1 MSKVSF
7 PTNRPSRCDSVRVN
21 RTQFNHIFTDSAVA
35 AGEKIASDLAALKDD
50 IADACDKRF
59 VFFKNKKVW
68 FDREV
73 AGLYPRMEQFPAE
86 IDIPIYRC
94 DQRNEYRN
102 SFCWEWDG
110 FTFTVP
116 TVGECQKTFRR
127 IENHP
132 YIDDGGNLKYRKKSV
147 SWTNAIIAKNT
158 YRSDIA
164 VCSTWYKINEDSVYL
179 DNSCGGRCC
188 GYTAY
193 MIPIYRLNGENAPEI
208 DYINAICVFIAN
220 GLIPEGLSRK
230 QEDLYKEFMVA
241 CPKIEDYIQFTD
253 EKISFDSNRFKDDV
267 LSGQFTDTVFGHN
280 FDIRG
285 TLEGVL
291 AGKQKYTGSVDALKQ
306 ELLCCDEKRANIEPY
321 EERQLTDVNR
331 GHWELFEEAEEG
343 VKDEVQVELP
353 KDELLYARP
362 PQLDV
367 RLNGTCAID
376 FGTKSTIVVC
386 RDGEARML
394 RIGKGDY
401 SKAPTIQ
408 DFENPT
414 AIELRDINGFLAA
427 YRNRIGRPFTEWNQ
441 VTVSHQAAE
450 AIFREQGALG
460 SSVYNSVFDELKQW
474 AKDENN
480 WPILKDLQGNTQ
492 EIKPYLETSAMD
504 DGNHGGDFDPIELYA
519 YYLGLYIN
527 NMHHQIYL
535 DYILSYPVNY
545 KKEVREHIRASFERG
560 LKKSLPPALQKDK
573 DMMQR
578 FRVYLGASEPAAYA
592 ISALEGFGL
601 EPKEPGEQVAYGVF
615 DFGGGTTDFDFG
627 IEYVPEKRNRNFVI
641 EQFGFNG
648 DVHLGGENILELLAY
663 EVYKDNLSVMREKK
677 IPFALPPDC
686 DPFAGSETLV
696 RKTKDAS
703 SHMNNRILA
712 KTLRPIWEHT
722 DGEEEL
728 TGDTVNVK
736 LFSSDKDEKSGSY
749 SVGVDIKIDAG
760 KLEKVIENRIR
771 QGVENF
777 FQSLYSAFK
786 GKKVYP
792 IHIFLAGNS
801 CRSPL
806 VKKLFEEFIEQEEEK
821 MAKQVKEESGQD
833 KETKGTFIL
842 HMPLS
847 AEEETKSPLSGI
859 KNNET
864 VENNDNNDTPSQ
876 SEDKKELLQQVANA
890 VKDLSEKRS
899 NENADATGESAEQS
913 AVTPL
918 AMDFDRKRTGKTG
931 VAFGLLRCRR
941 GGKDVK
947 IINRNVDESGEMIFP
962 YFLGDAGT
970 NGNQFT
976 VRIGRNVGY
985 GVWTYFTVA
994 DEPEFELYYSSEPRA
1009 LQGILTAAQVS
1020 MVHCLLDDDEVNDD
1034 EEAGIYIRKV
1044 APNLIEYAVGYKS
1057 DFDKEDDAFKT
1068 EFQGKIHQQSL

>member
-7 PTNRPSRCDSVRVN
+7 PTNHPTRCESVRVN
-21 RTQFNHIFTDSAVA
+21 RTQFDHIFTDSAVA
-35 AGEKIASDLAALKDD
+35 AGEKIARDLEALKDD
-50 IADACDKRF
+50 IASACDKRF
-59 VFFKNKKVW
+59 VLFKNKEVW
-68 FDREV
+68 FDRDV
-73 AGLYPRMEQFPAE
+73 AGLFPRMEKKDLPT
-86 IDIPIYRC
+86 YRC
-94 DQRNEYRN
+94 NQGNDVNKFS
-102 SFCWEWDG
+102 SFEKSG
-110 FTFTVP
+110 LTF
-116 TVGECQKTFRR
+116 VGMTSDECKKTFVKG
-127 IENHP
+127 NDNP
-132 YIDDGGNLKYRKKSV
+132 YIREDGTLIDYDDRCS
-147 SWTNAIIAKNT
+147 NAIIVNEN
-158 YRSDIA
+158 
-164 VCSTWYKINEDSVYL
+164 VCGCSNSRPGWWNISSASWYGQ
-179 DNSCGGRCC
+179 CGGRRCSWLA
-188 GYTAY
+188 TLV
-193 MIPIYRLNGENAPEI
+193 PIYRLHGKNAQPMTYI
-208 DYINAICVFIAN
+208 DSLFTWITM
-220 GLIPEGLSRK
+220 GLLPEGLNHK
-230 QEDLYKEFMVA
+230 QEKLYQDFMA
-241 CPKIEDYIQFTD
+241 AYPKIEEYIQFTD
-253 EKISFDSNRFKDDV
+253 EKISFDSSRFKDEV

-291 AGKQKYTGSVDALKQ
+291 SGKQKYTDSVDALKQ
-306 ELLCCDEKRANIEPY
+306 ELLRCDEKRANIEPY

-331 GHWELFEEAEEG
+331 GHWELFETQDEGGSEEAE
-343 VKDEVQVELP
+343 VQLP

-401 SKAPTIQ
+401 SKAPTMQ

-414 AIELRDINGFLAA
+414 AIELRDVKGFLTA

-441 VTVSHQAAE
+441 VTVSHKAAD
-450 AIFREQGALG
+450 AIFREGVG
-460 SSVYNSVFDELKQW
+460 SSVYNSVFNELKQW

-480 WPILKDLQGNTQ
+480 WPILMDLQGNTQ
-492 EIKPYLETSAMD
+492 EVKPYLETAAMD

-545 KKEVREHIRASFERG
+545 KKDVREHIRASFERG
-560 LKKSLPPALQKDK
+560 LKKSLPPALQKDEE
-573 DMMQR
+573 MMKR

-592 ISALEGFGL
+592 ISALEGFEL

-648 DVHLGGENILELLAY
+648 DVNLGGENILELLAY
-663 EVYKDNLSVMREKK
+663 EVYKDNLPVMREKK
-677 IPFALPPDC
+677 IPFALPPGC

-696 RKTKDAS
+696 RITKDAS

-712 KTLRPIWEHT
+712 ETLRPIWEHT
-722 DGEEEL
+722 DGEQQL
-728 TGDTVNVK
+728 TEDKVNVK

-749 SVGVDIKIDAG
+749 SVGVSIEIDVA
-760 KLEKVIENRIR
+760 KLETVIENRIR
-771 QGVENF
+771 QGVVNF

-801 CRSPL
+801 CHSPV
-806 VKKLFEEFIEQEEEK
+806 VKKLFEEFIAREEAE
-821 MAKQVKEESGQD
+821 MVKQAKEESGQNKD
-833 KETKGTFIL
+833 AKGTFIL

-847 AEEETKSPLSGI
+847 TEDDAKTSASDIQG
-859 KNNET
+859 NNT
-864 VENNDNNDTPSQ
+864 DNADG
-876 SEDKKELLQQVANA
+876 EDKKELLQQITNV
-890 VKDLSEKRS
+890 VKDLSEQKA
-899 NENADATGESAEQS
+899 NETEGVSENLTEHHPVATVE
-913 AVTPL
+913 
-918 AMDFDRKRTGKTG
+918 MDFDRRRTGKTG

-947 IINRNVDESGEMIFP
+947 IINRNVDESGEMLFP

-970 NGNQFT
+970 SGNQFT

-985 GVWTYFTVA
+985 GIWTYFTVA

-1009 LQGILTAAQVS
+1009 LQGIMSASQVS
-1020 MVHCLLDDDEVNDD
+1020 MVRCLLDDEEVNDD

-1044 APNLIEYAVGYKS
+1044 TPNLIEYAVGYKS
-1057 DFDKEDDAFKT
+1057 DFDKEEEVFKA
-1068 EFQGKIHQQSL
+1068 EFHGKIHQQSL

>member
-1 MSKVSF
+1 MDLL
-7 PTNRPSRCDSVRVN
+7 PTNRPSRCNAVRVN
-21 RTQFNHIFTDSAVA
+21 RTQFDHIFTDSAAA
-35 AGEKIASDLAALKDD
+35 AGEKIARDLAALKYD
-50 IADACDKRF
+50 IAGVADKRF

-73 AGLYPRMEQFPAE
+73 AGLYPRMEKLSDE
-86 IDIPIYRC
+86 EDIPIYRC
-94 DQRNEYRN
+94 DERDKYCN
-102 SFCWEWDG
+102 SFGWEWDG
-110 FTFTVP
+110 FIFTVP
-116 TVGECQKTFRR
+116 TVYECNKTFQRMD
-127 IENHP
+127 NHP
-132 YIDDGGNLKYRKKSV
+132 YIDDYGNLRYCKQSV
-147 SWTNAIIAKNT
+147 SRKYAIIAKDT
-158 YRSDIA
+158 YRSDRKE
-164 VCSTWYKINEDSVYL
+164 CSTWYDIRYGSVYICSGKNCS
-179 DNSCGGRCC
+179 D
-188 GYTAY
+188 TAY
-193 MIPIYRLNGENAPEI
+193 MIPIYRLSGKNAPEMN
-208 DYINAICVFIAN
+208 YINAICTFIDN

-230 QEDLYKEFMVA
+230 QEKLYKDFMA
-241 CPKIEDYIQFTD
+241 AYPKIEDYIQFTD
-253 EKISFDSNRFKDDV
+253 EKISFDSARFKADV
-267 LSGQFTDTVFGHN
+267 LSGQFTDTVFGYN

-291 AGKQKYTGSVDALKQ
+291 SGKQKYTDSVDALKY
-306 ELLCCDEKRANIEPY
+306 ELLCCDKKRANIESY

-331 GHWELFEEAEEG
+331 GHWELFETKDEGGPDEAE
-343 VKDEVQVELP
+343 VQLP

-401 SKAPTIQ
+401 SKAPTMQ

-414 AIELRDINGFLAA
+414 AIELRDINGFLTA

-441 VTVSHQAAE
+441 TTVSHQAAE
-450 AIFREQGALG
+450 AIFRENGSLG
-460 SSVYNSVFDELKQW
+460 SSVYNSVFNELKQW

-492 EIKPYLETSAMD
+492 EIKPYLETAAMD

-545 KKEVREHIRASFERG
+545 KKDVREHIRASFERG

-573 DMMQR
+573 EMMQR

-648 DVHLGGENILELLAY
+648 DVNLGGENILELLAY
-663 EVYKDNLSVMREKK
+663 EVYKDNLPVMREKK
-677 IPFALPPDC
+677 IPFALPPGC

-696 RKTKDAS
+696 RITKDAA

-712 KTLRPIWEHT
+712 EKLRPLWEHT
-722 DGEEEL
+722 DGEQEL
-728 TGDTVNVK
+728 TGDSVNVK
-736 LFSSDKDEKSGSY
+736 LFSSDKEEKSGSY
-749 SVGVDIKIDAG
+749 SVGVDIKIDAAR
-760 KLEKVIENRIR
+760 LESVIENRIR
-771 QGVENF
+771 QGVVNF

-792 IHIFLAGNS
+792 VHIFLAGNS
-801 CRSPL
+801 CRSPV
-806 VKKLFEEFIEQEEEK
+806 VKKLFEEFIVKEEEG
-821 MAKQVKEESGQD
+821 MAKQAKEESGQD
-833 KETKGTFIL
+833 KDAKGTFVL

-847 AEEETKSPLSGI
+847 ADE
-859 KNNET
+859 
-864 VENNDNNDTPSQ
+864 DNSACSSDIQ
-876 SEDKKELLQQVANA
+876 
-890 VKDLSEKRS
+890 S
-899 NENADATGESAEQS
+899 NEASDTAIIDERLALLGFEVETPGKNTLSA
-913 AVTPL
+913 AL
-918 AMDFDRKRTGKTG
+918 AMDFDRRRTGKTG

-947 IINRNVDESGEMIFP
+947 IINRNVDDSGEMLFP

-970 NGNQFT
+970 SGNQFT
-976 VRIGRNVGY
+976 VRIGRNVDY
-985 GVWTYFTVA
+985 GAWTYFTVA

-1009 LQGILTAAQVS
+1009 LQGILSASQVS
-1020 MVHCLLDDDEVNDD
+1020 MVRCLLDDEEVNDD
-1034 EEAGIYIRKV
+1034 EEAGVYIRKV

-1057 DFDKEDDAFKT
+1057 DFDKAEDAFKA
-1068 EFQGKIHQQSL
+1068 EFHGKIHQQSL

>member
-1 MSKVSF
+1 MMPNTFNF
-7 PTNRPSRCDSVRVN
+7 PTNRPSRCDAVRVS
-21 RTQFNHIFTDSAVA
+21 RTQFDHIFTDSAVA
-35 AGEKIASDLAALKDD
+35 AGEKISRDLAALKDN
-50 IADACDKRF
+50 IAGVCDKRF
-59 VFFKNKKVW
+59 VLFKNKEIW
-68 FDREV
+68 FDRDV
-73 AGLYPRMEQFPAE
+73 AGLFPRMEKKDLPT
-86 IDIPIYRC
+86 YRC
-94 DQRNEYRN
+94 DQGNDVN
-102 SFCWEWDG
+102 KFSG
-110 FTFTVP
+110 FEKSGLTF
-116 TVGECQKTFRR
+116 VGMTSDECKKTFVKG
-127 IENHP
+127 NGNP
-132 YIDDGGNLKYRKKSV
+132 YVRVDGTLIDYDDRCSM
-147 SWTNAIIAKNT
+147 AIIVNENVCGCSSS
-158 YRSDIA
+158 RPGWWDISSA
-164 VCSTWYKINEDSVYL
+164 SWYGN
-179 DNSCGGRCC
+179 CGGRGCSWLA
-188 GYTAY
+188 TLV
-193 MIPIYRLNGENAPEI
+193 PIYRLRGKNAQPMTYTDSLFTWI
-208 DYINAICVFIAN
+208 TM
-220 GLIPEGLSRK
+220 GLLPEGLGRK
-230 QEDLYKEFMVA
+230 QEKIYKDFMVA
-241 CPKIEDYIQFTD
+241 YPKIEEYIKFTD
-253 EKISFDSNRFKDDV
+253 EKISFDSIRFKNDV

-291 AGKQKYTGSVDALKQ
+291 SGRQKYTDSVDALKR
-306 ELLCCDEKRANIEPY
+306 ELLRCDEKRANIEPY
-321 EERQLTDVNR
+321 EECQLTDVNR
-331 GHWELFEEAEEG
+331 GHWELFETQDEQASDEAE
-343 VKDEVQVELP
+343 VQLP

-401 SKAPTIQ
+401 SKAPTMQ

-414 AIELRDINGFLAA
+414 AIELRDVNGFLTA

-441 VTVSHQAAE
+441 VTVSHQAAD
-450 AIFREQGALG
+450 AIFREGVG
-460 SSVYNSVFDELKQW
+460 SSVYNSVFNELKQW

-492 EIKPYLETSAMD
+492 EIKPYLETTAMD

-545 KKEVREHIRASFERG
+545 KKDVREHIRASFERG
-560 LKKSLPPALQKDK
+560 LKKSLPPALQKDEE
-573 DMMQR
+573 MMKR

-648 DVHLGGENILELLAY
+648 DVNLGGENILELLAY

-677 IPFALPPDC
+677 IPFALPPGC

-696 RKTKDAS
+696 RITKDAS

-712 KTLRPIWEHT
+712 ETLRPIWEHT
-722 DGEEEL
+722 DGEQKL
-728 TGDTVNVK
+728 TEDKVTVK

-749 SVGVDIKIDAG
+749 SVGVSIEIDVA
-760 KLEKVIENRIR
+760 KLETVIENRIR
-771 QGVENF
+771 QGVVNF

-801 CRSPL
+801 CHSPV
-806 VKKLFEEFIEQEEEK
+806 VKKLFEEFIAREEAE
-821 MAKQVKEESGQD
+821 MVKQAKEESGQNKD
-833 KETKGTFIL
+833 AKGTFIL

-847 AEEETKSPLSGI
+847 TEDDAKTPASDIQG
-859 KNNET
+859 NNT
-864 VENNDNNDTPSQ
+864 DNADG
-876 SEDKKELLQQVANA
+876 EDKKELLQQITNV
-890 VKDLSEKRS
+890 VKDLSEQKT
-899 NENADATGESAEQS
+899 NETEGVEENLTEHHPVATVE
-913 AVTPL
+913 
-918 AMDFDRKRTGKTG
+918 MDFDRRRTGKTG

-947 IINRNVDESGEMIFP
+947 IINRNVDESGEMLFP

-970 NGNQFT
+970 SGNQFT

-985 GVWTYFTVA
+985 GIWTYFTVA

-1009 LQGILTAAQVS
+1009 LQGIMSASQVS
-1020 MVHCLLDDDEVNDD
+1020 MVRCLLDDEEVNDD

-1044 APNLIEYAVGYKS
+1044 TPNLIEYAVGYKS
-1057 DFDKEDDAFKT
+1057 DFDKEEEVFKA
-1068 EFQGKIHQQSL
+1068 EFHGKIHQQSL

>member
-1 MSKVSF
+1 MSTFAFS
-7 PTNRPSRCDSVRVN
+7 TNRPSRCDAVRVN
-21 RTQFNHIFTDSAVA
+21 RTQFDHIFTDSAVA
-35 AGEKIASDLAALKDD
+35 AGEKIARDLEALKDD
-50 IADACDKRF
+50 ISSVCDKRF
-59 VFFKNKKVW
+59 VLFKNKEVW
-68 FDREV
+68 FDRDV
-73 AGLYPRMEQFPAE
+73 AGLFPRMEKKDLPQYQCREGSKA
-86 IDIPIYRC
+86 R
-94 DQRNEYRN
+94 
-102 SFCWEWDG
+102 SFSKIERDG
-110 FTFTVP
+110 LEFVSITKE
-116 TVGECQKTFRR
+116 ECVKTFRKDISNPY
-127 IENHP
+127 IETNGTLKYHSVNHP
-132 YIDDGGNLKYRKKSV
+132 EFIMVTWQDGPYSCNNKPVDWWNIGTN
-147 SWTNAIIAKNT
+147 SWIANT
-158 YRSDIA
+158 
-164 VCSTWYKINEDSVYL
+164 
-179 DNSCGGRCC
+179 CGRGCD
-188 GYTAY
+188 YTATLV
-193 MIPIYRLNGENAPEI
+193 PIYRLRGKNAQPMTYI
-208 DYINAICVFIAN
+208 DSLFTWITM
-220 GLIPEGLSRK
+220 GLLPEGLSRK
-230 QEDLYKEFMVA
+230 QEKLYQDFIVSY
-241 CPKIEDYIQFTD
+241 PKIEEYIQFTN
-253 EKISFDSNRFKDDV
+253 EKISFDSSRFKDDV
-267 LSGQFTDTVFGHN
+267 LSGQFTETVFGHN
-280 FDIRG
+280 FDIRS

-291 AGKQKYTGSVDALKQ
+291 SGKQKYTDSVDALKQ
-306 ELLCCDEKRANIEPY
+306 ELLRCDEKRANIEPY

-331 GHWELFEEAEEG
+331 GHWELFEEKEEG
-343 VKDEVQVELP
+343 ASDEAEVQLP

-401 SKAPTIQ
+401 SKAPTMQ

-414 AIELRDINGFLAA
+414 AIELRDVNGFLTA

-441 VTVSHQAAE
+441 ATVSHQAAD
-450 AIFREQGALG
+450 AIFREGVG
-460 SSVYNSVFDELKQW
+460 SSVYNSVFNELKQW

-480 WPILKDLQGNTQ
+480 WPILMDLQGNTQ
-492 EIKPYLETSAMD
+492 EIKPYLETAAMD

-545 KKEVREHIRASFERG
+545 KKDVREHIRASFERG
-560 LKKSLPPALQKDK
+560 LKKSLPPALQKDEE
-573 DMMQR
+573 MMKR

-648 DVHLGGENILELLAY
+648 DVNLGGENILELLAY
-663 EVYKDNLSVMREKK
+663 EVYKDNLPVMRKKK
-677 IPFALPPDC
+677 IPFALPPGC

-696 RKTKDAS
+696 RITKDAS

-712 KTLRPIWEHT
+712 EKLRPIWEHT
-722 DGEEEL
+722 DGEQEL
-728 TGDTVNVK
+728 TGDAVNVK
-736 LFSSDKDEKSGSY
+736 LFSSEKDEESGSY
-749 SVGVDIKIDAG
+749 SVGVAINIDAA
-760 KLEKVIENRIR
+760 KLETVIENRIR
-771 QGVENF
+771 QGVVNF

-801 CRSPL
+801 CRSPV
-806 VKKLFEEFIEQEEEK
+806 VKKLFEEFIDKEEAE
-821 MAKQVKEESGQD
+821 MAKQAKEESGQD
-833 KETKGTFIL
+833 KDAKGTFVL

-847 AEEETKSPLSGI
+847 TEDNIQVPLVDVQSNIVNGNQSP
-859 KNNET
+859 
-864 VENNDNNDTPSQ
+864 
-876 SEDKKELLQQVANA
+876 SEDKKELLQQITNA
-890 VKDLSEKRS
+890 VKDLSEKKATETADKT
-899 NENADATGESAEQS
+899 ENLEEKVHVAT
-913 AVTPL
+913 L
-918 AMDFDRKRTGKTG
+918 AMDFDRRRTGKTG

-947 IINRNVDESGEMIFP
+947 IINRNMDDSGEMLFP
-962 YFLGDAGT
+962 YFLGDAGI

-1009 LQGILTAAQVS
+1009 LQGVLSASQVS
-1020 MVHCLLDDDEVNDD
+1020 MVRCLLNDEEVNDD
-1034 EEAGIYIRKV
+1034 EEAGVYIRKV
-1044 APNLIEYAVGYKS
+1044 TPNLIEYAVGYKS
-1057 DFDKEDDAFKT
+1057 DFDKEEEAFKA
-1068 EFQGKIHQQSL
+1068 EFHGKVHQQSL

>member
-1 MSKVSF
+1 MQNNDNL
-7 PTNRPSRCDSVRVN
+7 PTNRPSRCKSVRVN
-21 RTQFNHIFTDSAVA
+21 RTQFDHIFTDSAVA
-35 AGEKIASDLAALKDD
+35 AGEKIARDLAALKDD
-50 IADACDKRF
+50 IADVVDKRF

-73 AGLYPRMEQFPAE
+73 AGLYPCMDQLPDGV
-86 IDIPIYRC
+86 DIPIYRC
-94 DQRNEYRN
+94 NERDKYRN
-102 SFCWEWDG
+102 SFSWKWEG
-110 FTFTVP
+110 FSFTVP
-116 TVGECQKTFRR
+116 TVGECRKTFQRMD
-127 IENHP
+127 NHP
-132 YIDDGGNLKYRKKSV
+132 YIDGNGKLKYRKQSV
-147 SWTNAIIAKNT
+147 YRDYDIIAKDT

-164 VCSTWYKINEDSVYL
+164 CCSTWYSISDGGVYQ
-179 DNSCGGRCC
+179 DNSCEGRSCY
-188 GYTAY
+188 YTAY
-193 MIPIYRLNGENAPEI
+193 MIPIYRLKGENAPEM
-208 DYINAICVFIAN
+208 DYINAICKFISN
-220 GLIPEGLSRK
+220 GLIPQGLDRK
-230 QEDLYKEFMVA
+230 QEKLYKDFMDVYS
-241 CPKIEDYIQFTD
+241 KIKKYIKFTE
-253 EKISFDSNRFKDDV
+253 EKISFDSVRFKNDV
-267 LSGQFTDTVFGHN
+267 LSGKFTETVFGHN
-280 FDIRG
+280 FDIRS

-291 AGKQKYTGSVDALKQ
+291 SGKQKYTDSVDALKQ
-306 ELLCCDEKRANIEPY
+306 ELLRCDEKRANIQPY

-331 GHWELFEEAEEG
+331 GHWELFEEREEG
-343 VKDEVQVELP
+343 AKDEATVELP
-353 KDELLYARP
+353 KDDLLYARP

-386 RDGEARML
+386 RDGDARML

-401 SKAPTIQ
+401 SKAPTMR

-427 YRNRIGRPFTEWNQ
+427 YRSRIGRPFTEWNQ
-441 VTVSHQAAE
+441 ATVSHQAAE
-450 AIFREQGALG
+450 AIFREQGGMG
-460 SSVYNSVFDELKQW
+460 SSVYNSVFSELKQW
-474 AKDENN
+474 AKDEDS

-492 EIKPYLETSAMD
+492 GIKPYLETSAMD
-504 DGNHGGDFDPIELYA
+504 DGNYGGDFDPIELYA

-535 DYILSYPVNY
+535 DYILSYLVNY
-545 KKEVREHIRASFERG
+545 KKDVREHIRASFERG
-560 LKKSLPPALQKDK
+560 LKKSLPPALQKDEA
-573 DMMQR
+573 MMQR

-601 EPKEPGEQVAYGVF
+601 EPKEQGQQVAYGVF

-663 EVYKDNLSVMREKK
+663 EVYKDNLGVMREKK
-677 IPFALPPDC
+677 IPFALPPEC
-686 DPFAGSETLV
+686 ETFAGSETLV

-712 KTLRPIWEHT
+712 EKLRPIWEHT
-722 DGEEEL
+722 EGEQGL
-728 TGDTVNVK
+728 TGDSVNVK

-749 SVGVDIKIDAG
+749 SISVDIKINAE
-760 KLEKVIENRIR
+760 KLKTVIKNRIR

-777 FQSLYSAFK
+777 FQSLHTAFK
-786 GKKVYP
+786 GKTVYP

-806 VKKLFEEFIEQEEEK
+806 VKELFEEFIKKEQKE

-833 KETKGTFIL
+833 KDAKGAFLL
-842 HMPLS
+842 HLPLS
-847 AEEETKSPLSGI
+847 LEEEAASADL
-859 KNNET
+859 KNST
-864 VENNDNNDTPSQ
+864 GKTS
-876 SEDKKELLQQVANA
+876 
-890 VKDLSEKRS
+890 
-899 NENADATGESAEQS
+899 ENADAETSPAP
-913 AVTPL
+913 TL

-947 IINRNVDESGEMIFP
+947 IINRNIDDSGEMLFP

-970 NGNQFT
+970 SGNQFT
-976 VRIGRNVGY
+976 VRIGKEVAY
-985 GVWTYFTVA
+985 GVWAYFTAA

-1009 LQGILTAAQVS
+1009 LQGVLSVSKVS
-1020 MVHCLLDDDEVNDD
+1020 MVRCLIDEEEADDDETV
-1034 EEAGIYIRKV
+1034 GIYIRKV
-1044 APNLIEYAVGYKS
+1044 TPNLIEYAVGRES
-1057 DFDKEDDAFKT
+1057 DFDKEDG
-1068 EFQGKIHQQSL
+1068 FQGKIYKQSL